1 MRNLENLQ
9 MKESK
14 SVDQF
19 MNQVLNIVNQIRS
32 NGEEL
37 RDQKVMEKILR
48 SLPSKFDSIVVA
60 IEESKD
66 LSQLSV
72 DELMGSLLTD
82 ESRLNR
88 NNNTS
93 FENSFRA

>member
-1 MRNLENLQ
+1 

-14 SVDQF
+14 YVDQF

-37 RDQKVMEKILR
+37 RDTKVIEKYLK
-48 SLPSKFDSIVVA
+48 SLPSKFDYIVVE

-72 DELMGSLLTD
+72 DEFMGSLLKH
-82 ESRLNR
+82 E
-88 NNNTS
+88 
-93 FENSFRA
+93 